1 MANLML
7 FFITFLFIFG
17 WKITDSLDI
26 IFLIS
31 CVTSFITLII
41 LRPTFP
47 KLIAIIISL
56 LLVISLYSGV
66 IVILHGAADEQIFLR
81 SVRSMINF
89 IGGFSIAYLYVRKFG
104 EKFSF
109 QISHHIFLSIGL
121 HAVIILLMYLNDTL
135 RNLVYELASTMN
147 VVNDT
152 TPIALGYRIPGLTY
166 GLSTTSVVQ
175 MVGLLLLPY
184 LLQHVNKSVWKP
196 VYLFSAVLIVIS
208 IFLTGRTGLLFLVIL
223 FPLAMLFGNSKKERM
238 NIVRSAFSFLKIGV
252 VGALLYFSFSFL
264 IKFLP
269 AYFQEYTIAKA
280 GEVTQFFT
288 NSGNTETTVAI
299 KSMYFLPTD
308 ALTFMFG
315 SSNSGRGDLGYIP
328 SDVGFILLIFSIGII
343 GLIIMLSVYL
353 LSMNIALKTYF
364 LDKKIAVVTLLVL
377 LSSLMLNFK
386 EVALFTRNQWS
397 IQSLLICTCI
407 YIVYM
412 QREWKKS

>member
-1 MANLML
+1 MANLLL
-7 FFITFLFIFG
+7 FLTTFLFIFG
-17 WKITDSLDI
+17 WKITSSLDI

-47 KLIAIIISL
+47 KLIALIISL

-66 IVILHGAADEQIFLR
+66 IVILNGAADEQIFLR

-89 IGGFSIAYLYVRKFG
+89 IGGFSIAYLYVRRFG
-104 EKFSF
+104 KKFSF
-109 QISHHIFLSIGL
+109 QIINHIYLSIGL

-135 RNLVYELASTMN
+135 RYLVYDMASTMS

-196 VYLFSAVLIVIS
+196 VYLLGALLIMVS
-208 IFLTGRTGLLFLVIL
+208 IFLTGRTGLLFLILL
-223 FPLAMLFGNSKKERM
+223 FPLAMLFGNTKKEKK
-238 NIVRSAFSFLKIGV
+238 NIAKTAFNFMKIGA
-252 VGALLYFSFSFL
+252 VGALLYFSFTFL
-264 IKFLP
+264 MKFLP
-269 AYFQEYTIAKA
+269 AYFREYTIEKA

-308 ALTFMFG
+308 ALTFIFG
-315 SSNSGRGDLGYIP
+315 SSNSGRGNMGYIS
-328 SDVGFILLIFSIGII
+328 SDVGFVLLIFSIGII
-343 GLIIMLSVYL
+343 GLLIMLSVYL
-353 LSMNIALKTYF
+353 LSMNIALKTYV

-412 QREWKKS
+412 QREWRKN